1 MFDVKRFNSDPLSYI
16 NSDEYKFLS
25 NFYFD
30 REFEQP
36 ETYASRYIYNSLP
49 DQEDDM
55 ALAMNCIIDKKCS
68 KNFSE
73 EKLAAARE
81 YLSQSYISIVNF
93 LTTERPTVV
102 ILNSALL
109 YFFREIKVGLIVL
122 YISNSNAHSNILYTS
137 LTFSLSNL
145 GKSNYTKLKSSVK
158 QRLNKQVI
166 SEIILFNDQNFLNK
180 NVKAQTVKVELC
192 FTAYNYGIISKEMLA
207 EQIKLPDFSLHSP
220 EDYIKSTINSNYFK
234 NTAGK
239 DAYYSSNF
247 KRNIAAG
254 VKKLYREITTS

>member
-30 REFEQP
+30 KEFEHP
-36 ETYASRYIYNSLP
+36 ETYASRYIYDSLP

-73 EKLAAARE
+73 EKLTAARE

-93 LTTERPTVV
+93 LTIERPTVV

-122 YISNSNAHSNILYTS
+122 YISNNNAHSNILYTS

-158 QRLNKQVI
+158 QRLNKEVI
-166 SEIILFNDQNFLNK
+166 SEIILFDEVRNK
-180 NVKAQTVKVELC
+180 NIKTQAVKVELC
-192 FTAYNYGIISKEMLA
+192 LTAYNYEIISKEMLA
-207 EQIKLPDFSLHSP
+207 KHIKLPDFSLHSP

-234 NTAGK
+234 SIAGK
-239 DAYYSSNF
+239 DADYSSNF
-247 KRNIAAG
+247 KRNIVAG
-254 VKKLYREITTS
+254 VKRLYREITTS

>member
-30 REFEQP
+30 KEFEHP

-55 ALAMNCIIDKKCS
+55 ALAMNCVVDKKCS

-93 LTTERPTVV
+93 LNTERPTVV

-122 YISNSNAHSNILYTS
+122 YISNNNAHSNILYTS
-137 LTFSLSNL
+137 LTLSLSNL

-158 QRLNKQVI
+158 QRLNKEVI
-166 SEIILFNDQNFLNK
+166 SEIILFDEVRNK
-180 NVKAQTVKVELC
+180 NLKTQAIKVELC
-192 FTAYNYGIISKEMLA
+192 LTAYNYGIISKEMLA
-207 EQIKLPDFSLHSP
+207 EHIKLPDFSLHSP

-234 NTAGK
+234 SIAGK
-239 DAYYSSNF
+239 DADYSSNF
-247 KRNIAAG
+247 KRNITAG

>member
-30 REFEQP
+30 KEFEHP
-36 ETYASRYIYNSLP
+36 ETYASRYIYDSLP

-93 LTTERPTVV
+93 LTTGCPTVV

-122 YISNSNAHSNILYTS
+122 YISNNNAHSNILYTS

-145 GKSNYTKLKSSVK
+145 GKSDYTKLKSSVK
-158 QRLNKQVI
+158 QRLNKEVI
-166 SEIILFNDQNFLNK
+166 SEIILFDEVRNK
-180 NVKAQTVKVELC
+180 NLKTQAVKVELC
-192 FTAYNYGIISKEMLA
+192 LTAYNYGIISKEMLA
-207 EQIKLPDFSLHSP
+207 EHIKLPNFSLHSP

-234 NTAGK
+234 SIAEK
-239 DAYYSSNF
+239 DADYSSNF